1 MMSDPANI
9 LPGLAGDGLP
19 YRLAC
24 LVDLRDEHGR
34 VLMLRR
40 LKAPNEGL
48 CSPIGGKLDMATGE
62 SPAQCARRETLEEA
76 GLDLPIERFHLGGI
90 ISETAYEGAGHWLL
104 FYYRVLG
111 SVWVEP
117 TTFREGSLEW
127 IEADKIDDLPLPES
141 DRSIIWPMI
150 RKHEAT
156 GPGGLPGFFTV
167 HIDCQPNALAWQ
179 VEQEPPV
186 A

>member
-1 MMSDPANI
+1 MSDPANI
-9 LPGLAGDGLP
+9 LPSLTGDPLP

-24 LVDLRDEHGR
+24 LVDLRDERGR

-40 LKAPNEGL
+40 LKAPNKGL
-48 CSPIGGKLDMATGE
+48 CSPIGGKLDMASGE

-90 ISETAYEGAGHWLL
+90 ISETAYEGTGHWLL

-111 SVWVEP
+111 AVRVEP
-117 TTFREGSLEW
+117 RTFNEGSLEW
-127 IEADKIDDLPLPES
+127 IEPGRIDDLPLPPS
-141 DRSIIWPMI
+141 DRSIIWPLI
-150 RKHEAT
+150 REHEAS
-156 GPGGLPGFFTV
+156 GPNGLPGFFTV
-167 HIDCQPNALAWQ
+167 HIDCTPEGLDWSI
-179 VEQEPPV
+179 EQQTPT